1 MSISL
6 SKNQTIS
13 LSKVAP
19 VGLSNVVVG
28 LGWDPAK
35 KGFGLFGGNQSIDC
49 DAFCFGIDNN
59 RRIVDT
65 IYFGNLS
72 GLGGSVRHMGD
83 NLTGD
88 GDGDDEQI
96 LINLNAVP
104 SNISVILIAVNIYRG
119 KQKHQDFGGIDN
131 AFIRL
136 VDARNNTEICKY
148 NLSGK
153 QYAGYTTLAFGALY
167 RNEMGQWDFKA
178 IGQGDNAGSIGEFSS
193 SYMHSLQ

>member
-6 SKNQTIS
+6 SKNQVVS

-19 VGLSNVVVG
+19 AGLSNVVVG

-35 KGFGLFGGNQSIDC
+35 KGFGLFGSNQTIDC
-49 DAFCFGIDNN
+49 DAFCLGINN
-59 RRIVDT
+59 HNRIADT
-65 IYFGNLS
+65 IYFGNLT
-72 GLGGSVRHMGD
+72 GLGSSVRHLGD

-96 LINLNAVP
+96 LIDLNNVP
-104 SNISVILIAVNIYRG
+104 ANVNVILIGVNIYEG
-119 KQKHQDFGGIDN
+119 KRKHQDFSRLEN

-136 VDARNNTEICKY
+136 VDARNNIEMCKY

-153 QYAGYTTLAFGALY
+153 EYAGYTTLAFGVLY
-167 RNEMGQWDFKA
+167 RSQTGSWEFKA
-178 IGQGDNAGSIGEFSS
+178 IGQGDNAGSISEFRDT
-193 SYMHSLQ
+193 YLRTLG